1 MGSDTFAITRRTA
14 TVFTISLLGGCI
26 GDDSGESQDS
36 TDDEEGGADEGEGNG
51 SDPSAENDT
60 SADGETENMADLIL
74 TSPAFED
81 GERIPEKYGYD
92 AENVDPPLEIQN
104 VPEGTESLALIMDD
118 PDAVEPAGKVWDH
131 WIVWNIPPER
141 TTIPEDWD
149 PEDARQG
156 TNDFDTIGYGGP
168 SPPDRE
174 HEYRFELYAL
184 ETTLDL
190 PSETDADGLRSA
202 MEGDVIEQTQLYGT
216 YPVS

>member
-1 MGSDTFAITRRTA
+1 MGPDTFAITRRTA
-14 TVFTISLLGGCI
+14 TVFAISLLSGCI

-36 TDDEEGGADEGEGNG
+36 TDDEDKTDEREDNG
-51 SDPSAENDT
+51 SDSSAENDT
-60 SADGETENMADLIL
+60 SADGETENMGELTL

-92 AENVDPPLEIQN
+92 AENVNPPLEIQN
-104 VPEGTESLALIMDD
+104 VPERTESLALIMDD

-131 WIVWNIPPER
+131 WVVWNIQPEQ
-141 TTIPEDWD
+141 TTIPEDWN
-149 PEDARQG
+149 PEEAKQG
-156 TNDFDTIGYGGP
+156 TNDFDTVGYGGP

-202 MEGDVIEQTQLYGT
+202 LEGDVIEQTQLYGT